1 MTRRQ
6 HRPGLLV
13 RVLTEIGRGRISET
27 FIRDKHLFIHGE
39 TNGTHIKINPAIALC
54 DTLIHETLH
63 VLEPQ
68 WCESYVRRTTTWI
81 LRRMSD
87 EQIETLYQEYQKIAK
102 RRRKRE
108 PRTAVPP
115 PTR

>member
-1 MTRRQ
+1 MSRRQ
-6 HRPGLLV
+6 YRPGLLV

-27 FIRDKHLFIHGE
+27 FIKDKHHFVHGE

-63 VLEPQ
+63 VIEPA
-68 WCESYVRRTTTWI
+68 WSETYVRRTTTWL

-87 EQIETLYQEYQKIAK
+87 EQLETLYQEYGKIAK

-108 PRTAVPP
+108 PRTGVPT
-115 PTR
+115 TRG